1 MGRAAA
7 QSPALTADA
16 VVGRPPAAGS
26 LVLPL
31 FAVKA
36 PMRGAYIRHAI
47 SQPPLS
53 HIIPSHLPGLDR
65 GDGGPDPQ
73 GNHSVETEN
82 TAAILE
88 ALGLYYK
95 NCFLFLILLLMTITS
110 PTVATADV
118 RGANRTEE
126 SLAGDR

>member
-26 LVLPL
+26 LVLPF
-31 FAVKA
+31 FAVKHLCA
-36 PMRGAYIRHAI
+36 ERTDNI
-47 SQPPLS
+47 SQPPLPYYNHRAIS
-53 HIIPSHLPGLDR
+53 SHLPVLDR

-95 NCFLFLILLLMTITS
+95 NCFYYL
-110 PTVATADV
+110 
-118 RGANRTEE
+118 
-126 SLAGDR
+126 